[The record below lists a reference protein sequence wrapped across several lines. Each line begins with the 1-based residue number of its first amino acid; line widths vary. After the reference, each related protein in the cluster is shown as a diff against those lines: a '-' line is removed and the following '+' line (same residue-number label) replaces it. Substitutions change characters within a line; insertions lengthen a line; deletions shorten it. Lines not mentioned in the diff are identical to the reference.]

1 MRHYEVTLI
10 VHPDQSSQVTTM
22 IEKYK
27 ELITSGGG
35 IVHRD
40 EDWGRKHLAYPINK
54 IYKAHYLMMNIEC
67 DKETLDKLNYNFRF
81 NDAILRNLVISKK
94 EAITEPSIMITEAD
108 KEKVKDQG
116 KEKAKVQDSD
126 QKQEKV
132 MAKKQVTKR
141 RKFQIPIN
149 RFCRFTTAG
158 VKEIDYKDVETLL
171 KNIDQSG
178 KITPSRITG
187 TSAKFQRQLTTA
199 IKRARFLALIP
210 YTDKHKKQEALCK

>member
-81 NDAILRNLVISKK
+81 NDAILRNLIISKK
-94 EAITEPSIMITEAD
+94 EAITEPSIMVTEAG

-116 KEKAKVQDSD
+116 KEKATVQGSD
-126 QKQEKV
+126 QK
-132 MAKKQVTKR
+132 
-141 RKFQIPIN
+141 
-149 RFCRFTTAG
+149 
-158 VKEIDYKDVETLL
+158 
-171 KNIDQSG
+171 
-178 KITPSRITG
+178 
-187 TSAKFQRQLTTA
+187 
-199 IKRARFLALIP
+199 
-210 YTDKHKKQEALCK
+210 

>member
-81 NDAILRNLVISKK
+81 NDAILRNLIISKK

-126 QKQEKV
+126 QK
-132 MAKKQVTKR
+132 
-141 RKFQIPIN
+141 
-149 RFCRFTTAG
+149 
-158 VKEIDYKDVETLL
+158 
-171 KNIDQSG
+171 
-178 KITPSRITG
+178 
-187 TSAKFQRQLTTA
+187 
-199 IKRARFLALIP
+199 
-210 YTDKHKKQEALCK
+210 

>member
-1 MRHYEVTLI
+1 MRHYEVTLS
-10 VHPDQSSQVTTM
+10 VHPDQISQVSTM

-81 NDAILRNLVISKK
+81 NDAILRNLIISKK

-126 QKQEKV
+126 QK
-132 MAKKQVTKR
+132 
-141 RKFQIPIN
+141 
-149 RFCRFTTAG
+149 
-158 VKEIDYKDVETLL
+158 
-171 KNIDQSG
+171 
-178 KITPSRITG
+178 
-187 TSAKFQRQLTTA
+187 
-199 IKRARFLALIP
+199 
-210 YTDKHKKQEALCK
+210 